1 MTEYRH
7 EAVEVCSHCMG
18 ENTVPDWAPSDGY
31 RVKCR
36 HCGESILLCDEC
48 YHALDNPKHICDWDS
63 TTGRCFR
70 DYNKEDIPMLKIDRE
85 PDLTMVNGWLARLYD
100 EEIKD
105 VEDDIQNE
113 AIWAL
118 SSTNDFDSG
127 MHLQNVADKQA
138 YLEKLKEL
146 RNETSI

>member
-1 MTEYRH
+1 MTEDRH
-7 EAVEVCSHCMG
+7 EAVEVCPHCMG
-18 ENTVPDWAPSDGY
+18 ENTVPDWSPSNGY
-31 RVKCR
+31 RAKCS

-63 TTGRCFR
+63 TTGKCFR
-70 DYNKEDIPMLKIDRE
+70 DYKKEDIPMLKIDRE
-85 PDLTMVNGWLARLYD
+85 PDLTMVNGWLSRLYD
-100 EEIKD
+100 EEIKE

-118 SSTNDFDSG
+118 SSTNDFDSD

>member
-1 MTEYRH
+1 
-7 EAVEVCSHCMG
+7 
-18 ENTVPDWAPSDGY
+18 
-31 RVKCR
+31 
-36 HCGESILLCDEC
+36 
-48 YHALDNPKHICDWDS
+48 
-63 TTGRCFR
+63 
-70 DYNKEDIPMLKIDRE
+70 MLKIDRE

-146 RNETSI
+146 RNETRI

>member
-1 MTEYRH
+1 
-7 EAVEVCSHCMG
+7 
-18 ENTVPDWAPSDGY
+18 
-31 RVKCR
+31 
-36 HCGESILLCDEC
+36 
-48 YHALDNPKHICDWDS
+48 
-63 TTGRCFR
+63 
-70 DYNKEDIPMLKIDRE
+70 MLKIDRE

-118 SSTNDFDSG
+118 SSTNDFDNG

-138 YLEKLKEL
+138 YLEKLREL
-146 RNETSI
+146 RARGERNE